1 MVDRVSTIPELAI
14 VNSVENVPVLIVGG
28 GPTGLVLSILLSR
41 FGVDSLL
48 VEADPSTC
56 NHPQAHVVNRRTVEI
71 LRSIGLEEAVHAQS
85 DPLAQG
91 AIRFVTSIAG
101 EALASLE
108 PRLDESRLA
117 ARRAASPSE
126 NTSCPQDLI
135 EPLLAA
141 KAQEGPGRIL
151 FSTELTGFERK
162 EDGVVATVTANGQ
175 ERRIQA
181 RWLVGCD
188 GASSRTR
195 DLAGIEMEGLPT
207 LAYIVGIYCHM
218 DLSRWVADRPVM
230 LYWTIDPESPV
241 TIIHMGRNRW
251 SVQTAFSGDHVPLDE
266 FTPERCA
273 EIVRRAVG
281 ADVAIDVR
289 SVKPW
294 AMTAQTAPS
303 WRQGPVFLAGD
314 AAHRFP
320 PTGGFGMNTGVQ
332 DAHNLAWKMA
342 AVLNGQAGEGL
353 LDTYEAERSPV
364 AVANSEFSVRNV
376 FGFAKVM
383 GPGAM
388 AQGQRL
394 AAGEVTLEALSA
406 EIQGILDA
414 EAGHFDA
421 PGLELGFCYENG
433 ALIPDGTPLPA
444 VDNPDRDYLPSAR
457 PGARAPHLWL
467 QRDGERLSSLDL
479 YGGGFTLLAGTD
491 QAPAWR
497 QAANQTSPKVEPVV
511 IGDTAIDPNGH
522 WQDLYGVADGAV
534 LIRPDGHV
542 AWRSKHS
549 VDDPGRE
556 LQDALDQ
563 ILRGTKG

>member
-1 MVDRVSTIPELAI
+1 
-14 VNSVENVPVLIVGG
+14 
-28 GPTGLVLSILLSR
+28 
-41 FGVDSLL
+41 
-48 VEADPSTC
+48 
-56 NHPQAHVVNRRTVEI
+56 
-71 LRSIGLEEAVHAQS
+71 
-85 DPLAQG
+85 
-91 AIRFVTSIAG
+91 
-101 EALASLE
+101 
-108 PRLDESRLA
+108 A

-151 FSTELTGFERK
+151 FSTELTGFERSD
-162 EDGVVATVTANGQ
+162 EGIVATVAANGQ
-175 ERRIQA
+175 ERQIQA

-218 DLSRWVADRPVM
+218 DLSRWVAERPVM

-266 FTPERCA
+266 FTPERCVK
-273 EIVRRAVG
+273 IVRRAVG
-281 ADVAIDVR
+281 ADVTVDVR

-294 AMTAQTAPS
+294 AMTAQTARS

-332 DAHNLAWKMA
+332 DAHNLAWKLA

-353 LDTYEAERSPV
+353 LDTYETERSSV
-364 AVANSEFSVRNV
+364 AATNSEFSVRNV
-376 FGFAKVM
+376 FGFAKIM

-394 AAGEVTLEALSA
+394 AGGEVTLEALSA
-406 EIQGILDA
+406 EIQEVLDA

-421 PGLELGFCYENG
+421 PGLELGFCYETG
-433 ALIPDGTPLPA
+433 ALMPDGTALPA

-467 QRDGERLSSLDL
+467 QRDGQRLSSLDL
-479 YGGGFTLLAGTD
+479 YGHGFTLLTGTD
-491 QAPAWR
+491 QAAAWR
-497 QAANQTSPKVEPVV
+497 QAADQASPKVEPVV
-511 IGDTAIDPNGH
+511 IGDTAIDPEGK
-522 WQDLYGVADGAV
+522 WPDLYGMADGAV

-542 AWRSKHS
+542 AWRSKHI
-549 VDDPGRE
+549 VDDPERE

-563 ILRGTKG
+563 ILRRTNG